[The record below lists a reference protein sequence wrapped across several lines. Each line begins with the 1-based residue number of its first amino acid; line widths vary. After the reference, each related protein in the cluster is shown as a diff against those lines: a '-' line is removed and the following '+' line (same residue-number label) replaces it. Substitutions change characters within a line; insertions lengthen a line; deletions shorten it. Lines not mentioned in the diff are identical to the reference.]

1 VENMS
6 ISGSQ
11 HRRQL
16 LLLLPIIVLLL
27 ATFAYPIARAFFL
40 SFYNVSFGSAQ
51 SHFVGL
57 DNFATM
63 LLDPVFWHD
72 LGNSFYWTAG
82 NLLIQLSIPIGLAL
96 LLNRRIRGINFAR
109 AAVML
114 PWVAP
119 TVTIAVCMRWML
131 LPRIGIISEMLNQM
145 GFGSLH
151 LLGGTGTAMPT
162 LILLNSWKFLPF
174 GTLMILASLQT
185 IPASI
190 YEAARVDGAGAWQR
204 FRYITFP
211 YITAMIWFVGFL
223 AFSWNFNTFD
233 LIWLTTQGGPGS
245 ATQTLPILIYRTAF
259 KTFRLGEASAISIA
273 IAVILVVIGALYFK
287 SVKPKGEQ
295 DP

>member
-1 VENMS
+1 MS
-6 ISGSQ
+6 VSGLKY
-11 HRRQL
+11 RKQL
-16 LLLLPIIVLLL
+16 LLLLPIIILLVSI
-27 ATFAYPIARAFFL
+27 FAYPIARAFFL
-40 SFYNVSFGSAQ
+40 SFYKVSFGTAQ
-51 SHFVGL
+51 SEFVGL

-63 LLDPVFWHD
+63 FLDPVFWQG
-72 LGNSFYWTAG
+72 LGKSFYWTAG
-82 NLLIQLSIPIGLAL
+82 NLAIQLTIPIALAL

-131 LPRIGIISEMLNQM
+131 LPRIGIISEILSGL
-145 GFGSLH
+145 GFGKIH
-151 LLGGTGTAMPT
+151 LLGGSGSAMLT

-185 IPASI
+185 IPNSI
-190 YEAARVDGAGAWQR
+190 YEAARVDGASALQR
-204 FRYITFP
+204 FKYITFP

-259 KTFRLGEASAISIA
+259 KTFRLGEASAISITIA
-273 IAVILVVIGALYFK
+273 IILILIGILYFR
-287 SVKPKGEQ
+287 SIRPTGEQ
-295 DP
+295 

>member
-1 VENMS
+1 MS
-6 ISGSQ
+6 VSGLKY
-11 HRRQL
+11 RKQL
-16 LLLLPIIVLLL
+16 LLLLPIVILLVSI
-27 ATFAYPIARAFFL
+27 FAYPIARAFFL
-40 SFYNVSFGSAQ
+40 SFYKVSFGTAQ
-51 SHFVGL
+51 SEFVGL

-63 LLDPVFWHD
+63 FLDPVFWQG
-72 LGNSFYWTAG
+72 LGKSFYWTAG
-82 NLLIQLSIPIGLAL
+82 NLAIQLTIPIALAL

-131 LPRIGIISEMLNQM
+131 LPRIGIISEILSGL
-145 GFGSLH
+145 GFGKIH
-151 LLGGTGTAMPT
+151 LLGGSGSAMLT

-185 IPASI
+185 IPNSI
-190 YEAARVDGAGAWQR
+190 YEAARVDGASALQR
-204 FRYITFP
+204 FKYITFP

-259 KTFRLGEASAISIA
+259 KTFRLGEASAISITIA
-273 IAVILVVIGALYFK
+273 IILILIGILYFR
-287 SVKPKGEQ
+287 SIRPTGEQ
-295 DP
+295 

>member
-1 VENMS
+1 MS
-6 ISGSQ
+6 VSDLKY
-11 HRRQL
+11 RKQL
-16 LLLLPIIVLLL
+16 LLLLPIIVLLVSI
-27 ATFAYPIARAFFL
+27 FAYPIARAFFL
-40 SFYNVSFGSAQ
+40 SFYKVSFGTAQ
-51 SHFVGL
+51 SEFVGL

-63 LLDPVFWHD
+63 FLDPVFWQG
-72 LGNSFYWTAG
+72 LGKSFYWTVG
-82 NLLIQLSIPIGLAL
+82 NLAIQLTIPIALAL
-96 LLNRRIRGINFAR
+96 LLNRRIRGVNFAR

-131 LPRIGIISEMLNQM
+131 LPRIGIISEILSGL
-145 GFGSLH
+145 GFGKIH
-151 LLGGTGTAMPT
+151 LLGGSGTAMPT

-185 IPASI
+185 IPNSI
-190 YEAARVDGAGAWQR
+190 YEAARVDGASALQR
-204 FRYITFP
+204 FKYITFP

-259 KTFRLGEASAISIA
+259 KTFRLGEASAISITIA
-273 IAVILVVIGALYFK
+273 IILIIIGILYFR
-287 SVKPKGEQ
+287 SIRPKEE
-295 DP
+295 